1 MAVVVKTD
9 LGAVMTVKN
18 SGEGVFDHFSEDE
31 LLAIG
36 YALVERRKSV
46 LARDYV
52 DAGYADF
59 LDLVRMK
66 ISSLVDFD
74 FEQ

>member
-36 YALVERRKSV
+36 FALAERHKNL
-46 LARDYV
+46 LAKDFV

-59 LDLVRMK
+59 VDLVRMK
-66 ISSLVDFD
+66 IASLVDYD
-74 FEQ
+74 FE